1 MRKSIFD
8 SIFAAGGALAAFLF
22 GELNG
27 LFYALIAIVVLD
39 YVTGVLAAIVKKQL
53 SSEVGFKG
61 IVKKIFVFVIVSIAH
76 IIDVHVIGNSDILR
90 SAAICFF
97 IANEAL
103 SILENA
109 GSMGLPIP
117 KKLLNILE
125 QLKNNDK
132 QEEI

>member
-53 SSEVGFKG
+53 PSEV
-61 IVKKIFVFVIVSIAH
+61 
-76 IIDVHVIGNSDILR
+76 
-90 SAAICFF
+90 
-97 IANEAL
+97 
-103 SILENA
+103 
-109 GSMGLPIP
+109 
-117 KKLLNILE
+117 
-125 QLKNNDK
+125 
-132 QEEI
+132 